1 MKKIVLAI
9 LLLLILSA
17 CGNEFTKESWLDKR
31 EERSGMVSSLL
42 QKHELTGMTVAE
54 VKELL
59 GEPEQIKSDPTE
71 YVYYLGRAGLGVDD
85 LLFRLTFDEDGKL
98 ITHEQTH
105 D

>member
-9 LLLLILSA
+9 TLLLILSA
-17 CGNEFTKESWLDKR
+17 CSTEFSKQSWLDNR

-42 QKHELTGMTVAE
+42 QKHELTGMTEAE
-54 VKELL
+54 VIKLL
-59 GEPEQIKSDPTE
+59 GEPEQIKSEPTE

-85 LLFRLTFDEDGKL
+85 LLFRLTFDEDGRL
-98 ITHEQTH
+98 AAHEQTH